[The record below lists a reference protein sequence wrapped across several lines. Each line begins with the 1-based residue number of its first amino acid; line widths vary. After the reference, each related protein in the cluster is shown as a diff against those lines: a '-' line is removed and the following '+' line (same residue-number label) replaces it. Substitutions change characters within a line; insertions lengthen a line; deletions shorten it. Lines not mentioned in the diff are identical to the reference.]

1 MIKPGDRVKVLDVNL
16 KDTDLKIDYGN
27 VYTVD
32 RVQDLVADIQR
43 VKLKGLNFW
52 IMNFDLIGVVW
63 VKRI

>member
-43 VKLKGLNFW
+43 IKLKDLNFW

>member
-43 VKLKGLNFW
+43 VKLKDLNFW
-52 IMNFDLIGVVW
+52 IMNFDLIGV
-63 VKRI
+63 I

>member
-43 VKLKGLNFW
+43 VKLKDLNFW

>member
-43 VKLKGLNFW
+43 VKLKDLNFW
-52 IMNFDLIGVVW
+52 IMNFDLIGVIW